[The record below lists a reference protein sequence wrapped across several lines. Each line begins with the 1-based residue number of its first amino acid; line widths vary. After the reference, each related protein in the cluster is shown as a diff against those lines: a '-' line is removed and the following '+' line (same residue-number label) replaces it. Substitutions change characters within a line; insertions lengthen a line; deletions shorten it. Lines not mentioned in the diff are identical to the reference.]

1 MNSINIEKVP
11 ALPDINPLYI
21 SPILI
26 LVAGLLIMIV
36 LNLIFPRRKVIVQIT
51 SITTVV
57 CSIISSIINFIWFT
71 KENINT
77 TTGASALG
85 INSITVLVT
94 MVFGFLLLAVFM
106 LSFSSNI
113 KEKFT
118 YPEYYFLI
126 LLSGIGMYTMAY
138 ARDMM
143 VMFVSLELMS
153 IPLYVLVGSGI
164 NRIRG
169 RESSM
174 KYFLMGAFASGF
186 MIYGMSMVF
195 GAYGSLN
202 YKELLAH
209 VSTFHSTDNF
219 IFIGMVLV
227 FIGMF
232 FKLALVP
239 FHSWAPDVYQG
250 SPTLISGFMACGVK
264 TATFSAAFFLI
275 SSAFPA
281 LYDSYKM
288 PIGIIAVAT
297 MVMGNLMA
305 LNQTGMKRLLAYS
318 SITHAGYISLG
329 LLVPDGNGMNSM
341 IYYLISYTIATF
353 GAFLIVHIVQSPD
366 KNEVEIKELEGL
378 STRNPWLALMMLII
392 LASLAGIP
400 PSVGFSAKLILFFDV
415 IKAGYWPLA
424 LVAVLASIVSIFYYL
439 KIVLAMYMKDS
450 HERQSPYVITAGQW
464 IFTTFTGMGSLIL
477 GIIPFVLTFLLK
489 LTDNKGI

>member
-26 LVAGLLIMIV
+26 LVAGLLITIV
-36 LNLIFPRRKVIVQIT
+36 LNLLFPRRKLIVQIS
-51 SITTVV
+51 SIVTVI
-57 CSIISSIINFIWFT
+57 CSLLSSIINFIWFS
-71 KENINT
+71 KENIDT

-106 LSFSSNI
+106 LSFSSNK

-118 YPEYYFLI
+118 YPEYYFLV

-138 ARDMM
+138 ARDLM

-153 IPLYVLVGSGI
+153 IPLYVLAGSGI

-169 RESSM
+169 REASI

-195 GAYGSLN
+195 GAFGSLN
-202 YKELLAH
+202 YKELLTQ
-209 VSTFHSTDNF
+209 VSIHSTDNF
-219 IFIGMVLV
+219 ILIGMVLV
-227 FIGMF
+227 FVGMF

-329 LLVPDGNGMNSM
+329 LLVPNGMGMNSM

-366 KNEVEIKELEGL
+366 KNEVEIKELNGL
-378 STRNPWLALMMLII
+378 SSRNPWLALLMLII

-400 PSVGFSAKLILFFDV
+400 PTVGFSAKLILFFDV

-439 KIVLAMYMKDS
+439 KIVLAMFMKDS
-450 HERQSPYVITAGQW
+450 SENQSPFVLTTGQW
-464 IFTTFTGMGSLIL
+464 IISTFTGLGSLIL
-477 GIIPFVLTFLLK
+477 GIIPFVLTFLFK
-489 LTDNKGI
+489 LTVNKGI